1 MLYIWRKGS
10 SLSFHSKLGVY
21 YWDAQGMSWWL
32 VSSLLKFLLRQ
43 SQRIGEFETLS
54 HNAGEKVEE
63 IIKWIIIDKK
73 TNAENY
79 RSF

>member
-1 MLYIWRKGS
+1 MVGQ
-10 SLSFHSKLGVY
+10 HP
-21 YWDAQGMSWWL
+21 
-32 VSSLLKFLLRQ
+32 
-43 SQRIGEFETLS
+43 SQVPTKIITERSGEFETLS

-63 IIKWIIIDKK
+63 VIKWIIIDKK